1 MATTYSTPGVYIEEK
16 SSFGS
21 SVVAVA
27 TAVPAFIGYTQMASR
42 GNKSLLNEPTKI
54 SSMGQFEELFGGPP
68 PTKFNITMDE
78 ENEPQG
84 FKLEINKSTQFN
96 LYYAMRFYF
105 SNGGGDCYIVSVGG
119 YDESIEKDKLNDPK
133 GGGLASL
140 EKHLEPTII
149 VVPDA
154 ILLDSK
160 DCYALQA
167 DMLSHCG
174 YKMKNRFAILDVIEG
189 DKERTF
195 DDDDVITKFREGVG
209 SNFLE
214 WGAAY
219 YPYLNTALISG
230 PDLNFTRIENLDELQ
245 NILNKEVDD
254 RVAADLLPA
263 AKGEA
268 LKAEIEKIPE
278 TKDAAAIK
286 SLQATLYVVSP
297 KLQQILESISDQ
309 LNVMSPSSAMAG
321 AYCMVDGAINVAKAP
336 ANISLAN
343 VVSPTVNINSDNQA
357 DLNLPLNG
365 KAVNAIRS
373 FQGKGTLVWGAR
385 TLEGNSQD
393 YRYISVRRT
402 MTFLEQSIKFAAEAY
417 VFSPNNATTWS
428 TLRATVS
435 NFLTNQW
442 QSGLLAGQSPEDA
455 FEIEIGLGSTMTPND
470 VLDGLLKM
478 TVRVAL
484 TRPAEFIVITF
495 EQQQQK
501 S

>member
-1 MATTYSTPGVYIEEK
+1 MY
-16 SSFGS
+16 
-21 SVVAVA
+21 
-27 TAVPAFIGYTQMASR
+27 
-42 GNKSLLNEPTKI
+42 
-54 SSMGQFEELFGGPP
+54 
-68 PTKFNITMDE
+68 
-78 ENEPQG
+78 
-84 FKLEINKSTQFN
+84 
-96 LYYAMRFYF
+96 
-105 SNGGGDCYIVSVGG
+105 
-119 YDESIEKDKLNDPK
+119 
-133 GGGLASL
+133 
-140 EKHLEPTII
+140 
-149 VVPDA
+149 
-154 ILLDSK
+154 
-160 DCYALQA
+160 
-167 DMLSHCG
+167 
-174 YKMKNRFAILDVIEG
+174 
-189 DKERTF
+189 
-195 DDDDVITKFREGVG
+195 
-209 SNFLE
+209 
-214 WGAAY
+214 
-219 YPYLNTALISG
+219 
-230 PDLNFTRIENLDELQ
+230 IENLEELQ

-254 RVAADLLPA
+254 RVAADLLPS

-278 TKDAAAIK
+278 AKDSAAIK

-297 KLQQILESISDQ
+297 KLQQILETISDQ
-309 LNVMSPSSAMAG
+309 LNVMSPSSGMAG

-417 VFSPNNATTWS
+417 VFNPNNATTWS